1 MISAFRYGLKFT
13 LGAILVF
20 MICYQLNRLRTLAD
34 IRSQDLSI
42 GGLRPGLSLQ
52 EMQAIRG
59 PCKPVSGPGLERI
72 EPFVIYDFPEDDCRV
87 YLREGHISHILG
99 YTLVLA
105 AVAVGAGYTSLG
117 GPAYVAVAVV
127 LNIAFIKGAVDIW
140 RRDETD
146 SEADDFKVERRFFK
160 WSLAYLF
167 LHFCAILTD
176 PLLAE
181 LVRGAL

>member
-99 YTLVLA
+99 YTLDVKGTRRLKEGGSAKVLKRLRA
-105 AVAVGAGYTSLG
+105 EVRIERLHKHEIRYWYPSLG
-117 GPAYVAVAVV
+117 LIVEVDGYSR
-127 LNIAFIKGAVDIW
+127 IKAF
-140 RRDETD
+140 
-146 SEADDFKVERRFFK
+146 
-160 WSLAYLF
+160 
-167 LHFCAILTD
+167 
-176 PLLAE
+176 E
-181 LVRGAL
+181 LGFPEPVGSPPKSD